1 LDAVNRAAVQHRR
14 VLTTSPFQRLDTPPA
29 TTDGYDVGGRVTH
42 DRLGLGRIVAIDP
55 QFLTVDF
62 GGGEI
67 RQLKAGTKGW
77 QSL

>member
-1 LDAVNRAAVQHRR
+1 
-14 VLTTSPFQRLDTPPA
+14 VLATSPFQRFDTPPA
-29 TTDGYDVGGRVTH
+29 TTDGYEIGGRITH
-42 DRLGLGRIVAIDP
+42 DRLGLGRIVAIDD

-62 GGGEI
+62 GGGLS

>member
-1 LDAVNRAAVQHRR
+1 MNRAAVQHRR
-14 VLTTSPFQRLDTPPA
+14 VLATSPFQRSDSPPA
-29 TTDGYDVGGRVTH
+29 TTDGYDVGDRITH
-42 DRLGLGRIVAIDP
+42 DRLGLGRIVGIDP

-62 GGGEI
+62 GGGVV